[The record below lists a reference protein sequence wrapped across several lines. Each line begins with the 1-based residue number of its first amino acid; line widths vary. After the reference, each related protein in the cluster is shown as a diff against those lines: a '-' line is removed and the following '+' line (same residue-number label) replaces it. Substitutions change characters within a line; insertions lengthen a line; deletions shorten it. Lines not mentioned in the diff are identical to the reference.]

1 MERIAIEASKPY
13 EVIIESGV
21 LSDVAPHIE
30 AVKKPCSVVIVS
42 DDQVAPLYLAP
53 VKASLIKAGYQV
65 HEYIFPH
72 GEAQKNAHQLLDL
85 VEFLAEKALTR
96 RDLLVALGG
105 GVVGDMTGFAA
116 ATFLR
121 GIDYIQLPTS
131 LLAAV
136 DSSVGGKTAVNLK
149 AGKNLWGAFKQPLLV
164 LCDPQA
170 LTTLPAKEFNNGCG
184 EVIKYGM
191 LGYPELLDML
201 EKEPLTVTNHEYASR
216 IISFCVKAKA
226 AIVSEDELEK
236 GLRQL
241 LNFGHTFGHGIEMA
255 SRFTIHHGHAVA
267 IGMALMMR
275 SALKQGLISDND
287 CRRFIHILDAHHLP
301 TTTTIAPHVLC
312 EAALH
317 DKKSHGETIT
327 IIRPARWGHCDLITI
342 PHSELAKYITL

>member
-1 MERIAIEASKPY
+1 MEKITIEASKPF
-13 EVIIESGV
+13 EVIIKKGA
-21 LSDVAPHIE
+21 LLNTAPYIAE
-30 AVKKPCSVVIVS
+30 VKKPCTVVIVS
-42 DDQVAPLYLAP
+42 DDQVAPLYLNP
-53 VKASLIKAGYQV
+53 VRAQLEKAGYKV
-65 HEYIFPH
+65 HEYVFPH
-72 GEAQKNAHQLLDL
+72 GEAQKNTRQLLDL
-85 VEFLAEKALTR
+85 VEFLAENALTR
-96 RDLLVALGG
+96 RDLLIALGG

-116 ATFLR
+116 ATYLR

-170 LTTLPAKEFNNGCG
+170 LTTLPVDEFHNGCG

-201 EKEPLTVTNHEYASR
+201 EKETLTVNNTEYVSR

-226 AIVSEDELEK
+226 AVVSQDELEK

-255 SRFTIHHGHAVA
+255 SQFTIHHGHAVA

-275 SALKQGLISDND
+275 SAVKQG
-287 CRRFIHILDAHHLP
+287 FIHADECQRFLNILVAHHLP
-301 TTTTIAPHVLC
+301 TTTDISPKALC
-312 EAALH
+312 DAALH

-327 IIRPARWGHCDLITI
+327 IVRPARWGHCDLVTI
-342 PHSELAKYITL
+342 PHSELAEYITI